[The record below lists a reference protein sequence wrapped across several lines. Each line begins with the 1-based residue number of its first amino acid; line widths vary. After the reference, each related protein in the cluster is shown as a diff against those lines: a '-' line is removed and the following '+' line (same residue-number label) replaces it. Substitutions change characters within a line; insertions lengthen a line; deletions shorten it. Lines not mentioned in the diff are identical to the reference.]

1 MKKVILLAIVLIV
14 GCDSPTET
22 KDCSGVVGGNAVED
36 CAGIC
41 NGNTPEENCL
51 IGSWKSTES
60 KLTYNSEATINI
72 STENEYYL
80 YVFNLNDSATYTS
93 SQSLATTSTNDEI
106 DSNVEEFMISI
117 YSGTWMV
124 NNNQIVF
131 EGYNE
136 TNGKSM
142 SVNWYYNLNNDI
154 LILSNIEKYEHGVTD
169 GLYITFQKQ

>member
-80 YVFNLNDSATYTS
+80 YVFNSDGTGNYTS
-93 SQSLATTSTNDEI
+93 SQTLN
-106 DSNVEEFMISI
+106 EESFMIK
-117 YSGTWMV
+117 YYTGTWMI
-124 NNNQIVF
+124 NNNQLVF
-131 EGYNE
+131 EGQDVI
-136 TNGKSM
+136 NGQPIVS
-142 SVNWYYNLNNDI
+142 NWYFNLNENI
-154 LILSNIEKYEHGVTD
+154 LILSNIENYEHGVTN
-169 GLYITFQKQ
+169 GIYLILEKE